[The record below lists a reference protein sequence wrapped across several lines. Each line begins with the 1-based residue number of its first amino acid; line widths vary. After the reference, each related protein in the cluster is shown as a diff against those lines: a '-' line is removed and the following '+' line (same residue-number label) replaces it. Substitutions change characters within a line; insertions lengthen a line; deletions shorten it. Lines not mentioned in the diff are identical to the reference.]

1 LVVRV
6 GPLNRAV
13 RDVNDPVYRSTGLPK
28 LDPAVAVLIASRT
41 ATPGAVVK
49 ALNFASPAVF
59 TFMLLVPELSSWLLV
74 QYEDEYCSAEDVPS
88 TFIASIHP
96 FTSHHARYVSDW
108 LLGLY
113 SHRTAWEIP
122 QVLRMSIL
130 DRPGNLAESPH

>member
-1 LVVRV
+1 MPPGRMFSHVDLSVLVVRV

-96 FTSHHARYVSDW
+96 FTSHHTWYVSDW
-108 LLGLY
+108 LLGL
-113 SHRTAWEIP
+113 
-122 QVLRMSIL
+122 
-130 DRPGNLAESPH
+130 